1 MCLDGFDWKSGM
13 PQYVL
18 GTQLTVNRLN
28 PAVLSELLFSYT
40 PDDMIALIGVLDTV
54 TNAVADFIKSRPG
67 IDAYK

>member
-1 MCLDGFDWKSGM
+1 M

-18 GTQLTVNRLN
+18 GTQLTVNYLN

-54 TNAVADFIKSRPG
+54 TSAVADFIKSSPG
-67 IDAYK
+67 IDA